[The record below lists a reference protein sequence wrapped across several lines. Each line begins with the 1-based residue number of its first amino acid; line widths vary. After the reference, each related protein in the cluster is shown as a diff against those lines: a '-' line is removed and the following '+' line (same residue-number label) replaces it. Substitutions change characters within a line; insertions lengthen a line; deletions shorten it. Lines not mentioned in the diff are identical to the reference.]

1 MPLKIEINKLFARF
15 EDIKEDYNKGQILL
29 IIERKTEDLLLEAIS
44 LKRTIKTPEETEEI
58 NILVKQLGQY
68 LYDIQ
73 GLIEKECSGSL

>member
-1 MPLKIEINKLFARF
+1 MPLKIEINKLFTRF

-58 NILVKQLGQY
+58 NILVKQLSQY